1 MAKSPPAQRQAQR
14 DTVNQRG
21 YVATANRAPSHAR
34 QAMRREPQRQNSCQV
49 SGVQP
54 NHAAYKRLH
63 PSKRHNRALPPPTPA
78 CSPQSPRSQS
88 AGQGGRKADLL
99 PRLSAPPAFRR
110 KRPSR

>member
-14 DTVNQRG
+14 ATVNQRG

-63 PSKRHNRALPPPTPA
+63 PS
-78 CSPQSPRSQS
+78 
-88 AGQGGRKADLL
+88 
-99 PRLSAPPAFRR
+99 
-110 KRPSR
+110 